1 MKRPQG
7 IEHTAKAVPSTTPE
21 RPAAAA
27 QAAPPHT
34 PASAPRKAA
43 ARRVA
48 LPTAWWLNKPA
59 AGEAPTAEAVTEP
72 I

>member
-34 PASAPRKAA
+34 PPHTPASAPRKPA
-43 ARRVA
+43 ARRVG

-59 AGEAPTAEAVTEP
+59 AARRHRR
-72 I
+72 